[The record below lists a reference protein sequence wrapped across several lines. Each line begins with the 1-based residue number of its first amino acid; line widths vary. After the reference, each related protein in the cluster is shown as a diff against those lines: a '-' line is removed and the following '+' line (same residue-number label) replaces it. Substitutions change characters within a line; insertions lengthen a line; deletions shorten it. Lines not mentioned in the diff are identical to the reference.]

1 MNNPKEMIEEFLK
14 DRNKDDRYSSFDYC
28 YGYFYSF
35 YRNNEIIK
43 IADEKNIEI
52 SCLQL

>member
-1 MNNPKEMIEEFLK
+1 MNNPQKMIEEFLK

-28 YGYFYSF
+28 YSYFYKF
-35 YRNNEIIK
+35 YKSNEIAK
-43 IADEKNIEI
+43 IADEMNIEM